1 MALGLIAAACG
12 GSDDVA
18 DVVEDAT
25 EDVEEAAE
33 DTEEVV
39 EEAAEDTEED
49 VEEAVEEAD
58 DVMEEAADGVFAI
71 AEGVTIDPADC
82 PSDWS
87 NTSGLEDEIKLGISL
102 PQSGALA
109 AFGAIADGM
118 QAYFDF
124 VNENDP
130 IDGKEIELVVADD
143 AYDPARTQTNVEDI
157 IETDEVGAFAYII
170 GTANNGQVRP
180 LLDEECIPQL
190 FNSTGF
196 PAWGDPGNFP
206 WTIGGLLAY
215 STEADIWCGHIRDE
229 LGDGTTVAGLF
240 MNNDFGKS
248 YQTTVENCEGID
260 LVESLTHEA
269 TAADISNELT
279 TLAASGADAFVLGST
294 GAFCPQAM
302 AGVAGSP
309 WEPLFMISNTCNAV
323 GSFFTPVDPAG
334 QGVRM
339 ANTNKSVGDV
349 ASDDPAIAEWREV
362 LEAAGIDPDSG
373 SASTGIIFGIT
384 MEEVLRK
391 AAAMEG
397 GLTRTN
403 IMAATYT
410 LDFDHKLLLDGIRME
425 TNGTADSYAIEGAYI
440 EEYQAPEGDGVGT
453 YDIVS
458 ELITVEGETGTFGS

>member
-18 DVVEDAT
+18 EDVEDAT
-25 EDVEEAAE
+25 EDVEEAVEDAAE
-33 DTEEVV
+33 DTEE
-39 EEAAEDTEED
+39 AIED
-49 VEEAVEEAD
+49 VEEAVEDAAED
-58 DVMEEAADGVFAI
+58 TEEAIEDVEGVFVI
-71 AEGVTIDPADC
+71 AEGVVVDSADC

-87 NTSGLEDEIKLGISL
+87 NTAGLEDSIKLGMSL

-109 AFGAIADGM
+109 AFGAIGDGM
-118 QAYFDF
+118 NAYFDF

-130 IDGKEIELVVADD
+130 IDGKEIELVLADD

-157 IETDEVGAFAYII
+157 IETDEVGAFSYII

-229 LGDGTTVAGLF
+229 LGDGSTVAGLF

-248 YQTTVENCEGID
+248 YQTTVENCEGIE
-260 LVESLTHEA
+260 LVENITHEA

-309 WEPLFMISNTCNAV
+309 WSPLFMLSNTCNSV

-339 ANTNKSVGDV
+339 ANTNKEIGDTE
-349 ASDDPAIAEWREV
+349 SGDPAIAEWREI

-373 SASTGIIFGIT
+373 SAATGIIFGIT
-384 MEEVLRK
+384 MEEVLRN

-403 IMAATYT
+403 IMSATYN

-440 EEYQAPEGDGVGT
+440 QEYQAPEGDGVGT
-453 YDIVS
+453 YEIVS